1 MAKVMNDEEQAR
13 PAAPAKSGGKGRLLL
28 GVGLLLVITAGVGG
42 YFVFAGR
49 SAAPAEHGAASAGHG
64 NSAAGDIYYAMDPPF
79 VVNFEIPAPVRFL
92 QVTVE
97 VMAHEQSVIDAVQKH
112 MPVIRNNLMMLFS
125 GQDYQVIRTREG
137 KEALR
142 ARTLAEIQ
150 SILKQRTGK
159 PGIEA
164 VYFTSFVMQ

>member
-1 MAKVMNDEEQAR
+1 MAKAISDAESACPE
-13 PAAPAKSGGKGRLLL
+13 APAKGGGKGLLLL
-28 GVGLLLVITAGVGG
+28 GVGVLLVIAAGVGG
-42 YFVFAGR
+42 YFVFASK
-49 SAAPAEHGAASAGHG
+49 SAASAEHAGADAGHG
-64 NSAAGDIYYAMDPPF
+64 NTAAGDIYYAMDPPF
-79 VVNFEIPAPVRFL
+79 IVNFEIPAPVRFL

-97 VMAHEQSVIDAVQKH
+97 VMAHEQSAIDAVQKH

-142 ARTLAEIQ
+142 ARTLTEIQ

-159 PGIEA
+159 SGIEA

>member
-1 MAKVMNDEEQAR
+1 MAKVMNDEEQVR
-13 PAAPAKSGGKGRLLL
+13 PAAPAKSGGKGMLLL
-28 GVGLLLVITAGVGG
+28 GVGLLLVIAAGVGG
-42 YFVFAGR
+42 YFILVGK
-49 SAAPAEHGAASAGHG
+49 SAAPAEHGATGAEHG
-64 NSAAGDIYYAMDPPF
+64 NAAAGDIYYAMDPPF
-79 VVNFEIPAPVRFL
+79 IVNFEIPAPVRFL

-97 VMAHEQSVIDAVQKH
+97 VMAHEQSAIDAVQKH

-142 ARTLAEIQ
+142 VRTLAEIQ
-150 SILKQRTGK
+150 SILKQRMGK

>member
-1 MAKVMNDEEQAR
+1 MAKVMNNEEQVR
-13 PAAPAKSGGKGRLLL
+13 PAAPAKSGGKGMLLL
-28 GVGLLLVITAGVGG
+28 GVGLLLVIAAGVGG

-49 SAAPAEHGAASAGHG
+49 SAASAEHGATGAEHG
-64 NSAAGDIYYAMDPPF
+64 SSAAGDIYYAMDPPF
-79 VVNFEIPAPVRFL
+79 IVNFEIPAPVRFL

-97 VMAHEQSVIDAVQKH
+97 IMAHEQSAIDAVQKH